1 MIFRDLAPADYNNF
15 LRLYEDSFPSEE
27 RRHYA
32 DAQALDD
39 FIKARNGKF
48 RCFVAEDS
56 DGSFAGFLTYW
67 NFKGFTYVEHF
78 AVNPEMRGNNIGTR
92 MLRHLT
98 EGVSPSVLLEVE
110 MPETDFARRRIGFYE
125 RNGFR
130 VRDEFK
136 YIQPPYSPGLP
147 SLELLLMTHGD
158 VPLRS
163 SLDLA
168 EMLSDVYGV
177 GK

>member
-1 MIFRDLAPADYNNF
+1 
-15 LRLYEDSFPSEE
+15 
-27 RRHYA
+27 
-32 DAQALDD
+32 
-39 FIKARNGKF
+39 
-48 RCFVAEDS
+48 
-56 DGSFAGFLTYW
+56 
-67 NFKGFTYVEHF
+67 
-78 AVNPEMRGNNIGTR
+78 

-136 YIQPPYSPGLP
+136 YIQPPYSPGQP